1 MSDFQNLFKGLRDE
15 IFACSK
21 PTRINLLF
29 ISKRSANFGQSAWD
43 WITEHSRALAVKDGS
58 DFIWFW
64 VGKHDEYDRLIRS

>member
-1 MSDFQNLFKGLRDE
+1 MSDFQNLFKGLRDG

-21 PTRINLLF
+21 PIRINLRF
-29 ISKRSANFGQSAWD
+29 IIKKVGKLWSIRVGLD
-43 WITEHSRALAVKDGS
+43 YRALAVKDGS